1 MGIGDELIE
10 QCVQQDR
17 AAQKQLYH
25 LLLPYLKSVAT
36 RYVYSQQILPDCL
49 QDAFVRI
56 FQNLEQYDR
65 SKGEFKSWACR
76 ITINTALNLN
86 RKEGRVT
93 SADPNELVMP
103 VAPDVLEQISGEDLL
118 SLLKRMPDS
127 YFEAFSMH
135 VLDGFEHKEIGD
147 MLGISE
153 GLSRKRVSRARA
165 WISKVFDSASGELKK
180 RTLNVLL

>member
-25 LLLPYLKSVAT
+25 LLLPYLKAVAA
-36 RYVYSQQILPDCL
+36 RYVHSPQVLPDCL

-56 FQNLEQYDR
+56 FQNLEKFDR
-65 SKGEFKSWACR
+65 SRGEFKSWACR

-86 RKEGRVT
+86 RKEGRSV
-93 SADPNELVMP
+93 SADPNELVLAVP
-103 VAPDVLEQISGEDLL
+103 PDVLEQMSGEDLL
-118 SLLKRMPDS
+118 TLLKQMPES

-165 WISKVFDSASGELKK
+165 WLNKVFDSASGELKK
-180 RTLNVLL
+180 RTLKVLL